1 MTKAEFL
8 GHLDEI
14 MEQEPGTLKEGEAL
28 KDVPKWDSMTVVQ
41 FIAFA
46 DEQFNL
52 AIPGTKLL
60 ACATVD
66 DLAALLSP
74 HVTG

>member
-14 MEQEPGTLKEGEAL
+14 MEQEPGTLKAGEAL

-46 DEQFNL
+46 DEEFNL
-52 AIPGTKLL
+52 AIPSAKLL
-60 ACATVD
+60 ACTTVD
-66 DLAALLSP
+66 DLAALLSS

>member
-14 MEQEPGTLKEGEAL
+14 MEQEPGTLKPGEAL

-46 DEQFNL
+46 DEEFNL
-52 AIPGTKLL
+52 AIPSAKLL
-60 ACATVD
+60 ACTTVD

>member
-46 DEQFNL
+46 DEEFNL
-52 AIPGTKLL
+52 AIPSAKLL

-66 DLAALLSP
+66 DLAALPSP